1 MTAGPL
7 VPSIALVAALVLLAG
22 CTQTGTPASPIPT
35 AAGTSVVTPAPSP
48 AEETPAGVP
57 ATTAPGP
64 SATGTEYQVPPS
76 PAPVPVLPAGY
87 QLFRD
92 ADYTL
97 EYPSSWQS
105 NESTLP
111 MPEFIH
117 TLHGCMVTSYYQT
130 SQHVR
135 FFTSPDGSA
144 LIYASVID
152 TETDVWPR
160 DLRGQIVYADI
171 VNAFLG
177 DPTHCAN
184 TPAGAFTISSV
195 TQAQVPG
202 VTYSVARADFGK
214 INSSG
219 FADGSGTIYVVTGN
233 HKHGIVAFYAAN
245 SSGGVWDL
253 AGQNMFN
260 TLSLNTYF

>member
-1 MTAGPL
+1 MTDGPL
-7 VPSIALVAALVLLAG
+7 FPVLALVAALVLLAG
-22 CTQTGTPASPIPT
+22 CTQTGAPVPPLPATAGTPAATASP
-35 AAGTSVVTPAPSP
+35 TPAATAVVP
-48 AEETPAGVP
+48 ET
-57 ATTAPGP
+57 TTPGP
-64 SATGTEYQVPPS
+64 SATATVTQLPAGPA
-76 PAPVPVLPAGY
+76 PAPVPAAGY
-87 QLFRD
+87 QFFRD
-92 ADYTL
+92 TDYTL

-105 NESTLP
+105 NETTLP

-117 TLHGCMVTSYYQT
+117 TMHGCSVTTYYQT
-130 SQHVR
+130 FQHVR

-160 DLRGQIVYADI
+160 DLKGQIVYADI

-195 TQAQVPG
+195 TQAQVGG
-202 VTYSVARADFGK
+202 VTYPVTRADFGK

-219 FADGSGTIYVVTGN
+219 YADGSGTIFVVTGS
-233 HKHGIVAFYAAN
+233 HKHGIFAFYAAN
-245 SSGGVWDL
+245 SSGGAWDL
-253 AGQNMFN
+253 AGQNLFN
-260 TLSLNTYF
+260 TLSLDTYF